1 MTRLIL
7 SDGSAVNVSFTT
19 TLSDFEDPAFFRVTD
34 DAGNIIRPRA
44 ELYGEIIAAQTAF
57 FLAKTAPA
65 NSIDT
70 GLARVAALKD
80 AAQARI
86 DNLQDSLPGQVLEG
100 VTGIATNFVDTIR
113 NPSPNVATG
122 VAGVFSSLAGAVQS
136 QLEIR
141 ASKGAAAAYEGLFIP
156 LSDILMSSIETLRP
170 NLALL
175 DGRDVRSQD
184 VLNAWLGVYDATFVA
199 TGAQQLFVRFEDN
212 LIGSIQG
219 LDQSLPS
226 LLDNIGSI
234 NSVAAELFVESP
246 STILSRQLAD
256 QLAPL
261 GQTAVA
267 RGEIIEQL
275 FTFDAFNTEP
285 FNSKFK
291 ILNIRAE
298 EQFKE
303 QIAENSKALARLQL
317 LENTASFVSTL
328 LAGFAAAEASQQIE
342 NLKLTIVGIGKAI
355 DNLVGDA
362 RLAAA
367 FGTTESRLPFVQR
380 AETLPII
387 GTSLSDSII
396 GSDQDDT
403 VIAGLGADMID
414 TGLGDD
420 AILGGEGA
428 DVINAG
434 AGDDEILP
442 GLGADII
449 TTGSGRDVIAG
460 GFDDLDGD
468 RITDLSGADRIE
480 FSSQGFFEELAP
492 PELSDG
498 LVTFRFRTFDEA
510 GEAERS
516 VTVDV
521 GTNDFDIRSMESSF
535 QDEFLV
541 LSYALQPA
549 MRTYV
554 SVNKTIFVQDIG
566 DADPTELTRFV
577 DGRQGIFFDSTVGAN
592 LIVTEDERLFTS
604 GLIRDTGAF
613 QHELIEF
620 QPGVGGADVIDRAPL
635 RFADNT
641 VTVPGLPNPNSGEQY
656 FTLGSSPTAGGL
668 AMVDGTVFMF
678 GFGSVLRKGAIFGGE
693 EFVHFSR
700 VDMDTGI
707 LEPIRVFP
715 FEDGEPLLGVISL
728 DYDPVSGRLLALIR
742 DGDDARIVSVSTAN
756 GSLTTVANLQKA
768 QFGGI
773 DPGDLTGIAVTQ
785 DGQVIGIGRSGGDRN
800 GLIDLDTGV
809 ISSYNGSDGLALTRP
824 GNALEVLGGNLDA
837 RLEGSGIGD
846 FLSPFPGQRFIDGR
860 GGDDTI
866 FGQSGDEVIQ
876 AGAGDDDI
884 RPGLG
889 DDIVNIGAGADTV
902 RGTLAELA
910 GDRIFGFGLNDKIAI
925 SKGGFSGLAADDFTF
940 ETGSIIV
947 NIDNDQD
954 GETDFS
960 FTLEGDFD
968 GQEAQLTDTGAEF
981 ELTLAA
987 VRPPPVAM
995 DDAFALGQEVF
1006 AFLNLGENDVGP
1018 DDFFISQL
1026 AGNAVA
1032 EGEEI
1037 ILESGA
1043 LVFAGRTGVTYQPS
1057 IAARQAGEDSF
1068 IYQISD
1074 GAGGMSTATVFLSLT
1089 NDNQAPVFGP
1099 ETSFDASENELI
1111 VGVLTATDTDSIELI
1126 FSLSD
1131 GGTDNGFFSIDAET
1145 GVLGFLAP
1153 PDFEAPADANADNV
1167 YDLVISVSD
1176 GQATALQ
1183 AVAVTVSDVEP
1194 EAFENTPPEAAD
1206 DAGAGFE
1213 TSEDTSF
1220 VTASVLGNDR
1230 DADRDDLTIVAF
1242 EAVSAQGGAVTLLE
1256 NGTFTYSPV
1265 ENFNGEDSFTY
1276 RLEDGRGGNDMAQ
1289 VTIRITPVNDAP
1301 AAADVTVSGD
1311 EDTVISGVLTATD
1324 VDGDTLSFSVVS
1336 GPMNGVATVNAN
1348 GAFQFTPEADFNG
1361 TDSFTFRASD
1371 GSLSD
1376 SAVATITVNAVDEPF
1391 DPPNPT
1397 DPPGPVDPPAPT
1409 GPTIGDDIL
1418 LGAAL
1423 NDTINALAGNDN
1435 VNGLA
1440 GDDLLLGGGGDDS
1453 IKGAAGDDRL
1463 RGNGGDDTLKGGG
1476 GDDNIK
1482 GNGGDDI
1489 IRGNGGSDAI
1499 RAGGGADNVKGGG
1512 GNDLI
1517 LGGGGP
1523 DRLNG
1528 GGGADTLK
1536 GNGGDDM
1543 LKGNG
1548 GADVFQFRANDRND
1562 TILDFRQG
1570 QDKIEIQ
1577 NGANN
1582 FEALRI
1588 EQDGQDVLIGFGA
1601 AGQVRVVTD
1610 DAASFDASDFIF

>member
-34 DAGNIIRPRA
+34 DAGNIIQPRA

-70 GLARVAALKD
+70 GLARVAALRD

-86 DNLQDSLPGQVLEG
+86 DNLQDSLPSQVLEG
-100 VTGIATNFVDTIR
+100 ITGIATNFVDTIR

-156 LSDILMSSIETLRP
+156 LSDILTSSIETLRP

-175 DGRDVRSQD
+175 DGRDLRSQD

-226 LLDNIGSI
+226 LLDNISSI
-234 NSVAAELFVESP
+234 NAVTAELFAASP
-246 STILSRQLAD
+246 STVLSQALAD
-256 QLAPL
+256 RLAPL

-275 FTFDAFNTEP
+275 FTFDAFNAEP
-285 FNSKFK
+285 FNSRFK

-303 QIAENSKALARLQL
+303 QIKANSNTLATVETLSSGL
-317 LENTASFVSTL
+317 GAL
-328 LAGFAAAEASQQIE
+328 LAGFGAVEASQQID
-342 NLKLTIVGIGKAI
+342 NLKLAIRGIGRAI
-355 DNLVGDA
+355 DELVGDA
-362 RLAAA
+362 RLSAA
-367 FGTTESRLPFVQR
+367 FGTAESRLPFVQR

-387 GTSLSDSII
+387 GTSLGDKII
-396 GSDQDDT
+396 GSEQDDT
-403 VIAGLGADMID
+403 VIAGLGADTINA
-414 TGLGDD
+414 GLGDD

-428 DVINAG
+428 DVIDAG
-434 AGDDEILP
+434 AGNDEILP
-442 GLGADII
+442 GLGLDVI
-449 TTGSGRDVIAG
+449 TTGNGRDVIAG
-460 GFDDLDGD
+460 GFDELDGD
-468 RITDLSGADRIE
+468 SITDLSGADRIE
-480 FSSQGFFEELAP
+480 FSSLGFFEELAP
-492 PELSDG
+492 PVLANG
-498 LVTFRFRTFDEA
+498 VLTFRFQTFDEQ
-510 GEAERS
+510 GPAEKTVS
-516 VTVDV
+516 VDV
-521 GTNDFDIRSMESSF
+521 GANDFEIRSVESSF

-554 SVNKTIFVQDIG
+554 SVSKTIFIQDVG
-566 DADPTELTRFV
+566 EVDPTELTRFV

-604 GLIRDTGAF
+604 GLVRDTGAF
-613 QHELIEF
+613 RHELIEF

-656 FTLGSSPTAGGL
+656 FALGSSPTAGGL

-693 EFVHFSR
+693 EFAHFSR
-700 VDMDTGI
+700 VNMDTGI

-715 FEDGEPLLGVISL
+715 FEDGEPPLGVISL
-728 DYDPVSGRLLALIR
+728 DHDPVSGRLLALIR
-742 DGDDARIVSVSTAN
+742 DGDDARIVSASTAN

-809 ISSYNGSDGLALTRP
+809 ISSYNGSDGLALARP
-824 GNALEVLGGNLDA
+824 GNALDVLGGNLDA

-860 GGDDTI
+860 GGDDFI
-866 FGQSGDEVIQ
+866 FGLADDEVIQ

-889 DDIVNIGAGADTV
+889 RDIVNVGAGADTV
-902 RGTLAELA
+902 RGTLEELS
-910 GDRIFGFGLNDKIAI
+910 GDRIFGFGLTDKIVI
-925 SKGGFSGLAADDFTF
+925 GKGGFVGLTAEDVSF

-947 NIDNDQD
+947 NIDSDQD

-968 GQEAQLTDTGAEF
+968 GQEAQLTDTGAEL

-995 DDAFALGQEVF
+995 EDDFALEQEVF
-1006 AFLNLGENDVGP
+1006 AFLNLGENDAGP
-1018 DDFFISQL
+1018 DGFFISQL
-1026 AGNAVA
+1026 AGEAVA
-1032 EGEEI
+1032 EGDEI

-1043 LVFAGRTGVTYQPS
+1043 LVFAGRTGITYQPS

-1068 IYQISD
+1068 TYQISD
-1074 GAGGMSTATVFLSLT
+1074 GAGGLSTATVSLSLT
-1089 NDNQAPVFGP
+1089 NDNQAPVFGQNA
-1099 ETSFDASENELI
+1099 SFNVAENELI
-1111 VGVLTATDTDSIELI
+1111 VGALTATDPDSIELI
-1126 FSLSD
+1126 FSLPD
-1131 GGTDNGFFSIDAET
+1131 GGTDNGLYSIDAET
-1145 GVLGFLAP
+1145 GVLSFLAP
-1153 PDFEAPADANADNV
+1153 PDFEAPADASADNV

-1183 AVAVTVSDVEP
+1183 AVTVTVSDIEP
-1194 EAFENTPPEAAD
+1194 ETFENTPPEAAD

-1220 VTASVLGNDR
+1220 VTASVLSNDR
-1230 DADRDDLTIVAF
+1230 EADGDDVTIVAF
-1242 EAVSAQGGAVTLLE
+1242 DADSAQGGAVILLE
-1256 NGTFTYSPV
+1256 NGVFTYSPV
-1265 ENFNGEDSFTY
+1265 ENFNGEDSFAY
-1276 RLEDGRGGNDMAQ
+1276 RIEDGRGGNDTAR
-1289 VTIRITPVNDAP
+1289 VTIRVTPVNDAP
-1301 AAADVTVSGD
+1301 VAADVTASGD
-1311 EDTVISGVLTATD
+1311 EDTVISGMLQATD

-1336 GPMNGVATVNAN
+1336 GPMNGVVTVNAN
-1348 GAFQFTPEADFNG
+1348 GAFQFTPEAGFNG
-1361 TDSFTFRASD
+1361 TDSFTFRAGD
-1371 GSLSD
+1371 ESLSD
-1376 SAVATITVNAVDEPF
+1376 NAVATITVNAVDEPV

-1409 GPTIGDDIL
+1409 GPTNGDDIL

-1440 GDDLLLGGGGDDS
+1440 GDDLLLGGNGDDS

-1499 RAGGGADNVKGGG
+1499 RAGGGNDNVKGGG

-1517 LGGGGP
+1517 LGGGGS

-1536 GNGGDDM
+1536 GNGGDDT

-1548 GADVFQFRANDRND
+1548 GADVFQFRTNDRND
-1562 TILDFRQG
+1562 TIIDFRQG

-1577 NGANN
+1577 NGANS
-1582 FEALRI
+1582 FESLRI
-1588 EQDGQDVLIGFGA
+1588 EQDGRDVLIGFGA
-1601 AGQVRVVTD
+1601 AAQVRVVTD
-1610 DAASFDASDFIF
+1610 NAAAFDASDFIF